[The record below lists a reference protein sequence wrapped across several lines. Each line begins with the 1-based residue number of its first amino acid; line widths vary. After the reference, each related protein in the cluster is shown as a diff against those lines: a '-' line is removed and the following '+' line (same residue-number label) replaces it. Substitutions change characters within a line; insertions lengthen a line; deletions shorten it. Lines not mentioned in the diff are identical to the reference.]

1 MWTPYLASNSRTA
14 FHKTPF
20 SSSDSEHGRTRGTLS
35 LHPVLDQTCKLA
47 AIEERLRALETR
59 DKTKVAFSASLGLN
73 GFSGPVKV
81 DRTLVYKNVI
91 INVGEAYDPTT
102 GIVDPRC

>member
-1 MWTPYLASNSRTA
+1 
-14 FHKTPF
+14 
-20 SSSDSEHGRTRGTLS
+20 
-35 LHPVLDQTCKLA
+35 
-47 AIEERLRALETR
+47 
-59 DKTKVAFSASLGLN
+59 VAFSASLGLN